1 MTQSK
6 AFTRVL
12 RASTAMSALL
22 LVQAGLLASPALAQ
36 DVPPPTETPPADLS
50 TPSGPVEA
58 QPTPSTSAEGEP
70 VESSQ
75 DIIVTGSRIPQ
86 PNLESAAPVTVV
98 SDQDVKLS
106 GSTRIEDVLNQ
117 LPSVGASQASGV
129 SNGATGTAE
138 VDLRYLGSK
147 RTLSLVNGRRLMPG
161 DPNSTTQSADLNV
174 IPTAL
179 IKRVE
184 VLTGGAS
191 SVYGA
196 DAVAGVVNFI
206 MDTEFEGIRFD
217 GNYSF
222 YQHKQ
227 QNPFVGNCQ
236 SVALGQQFCTG
247 RTLGDPIHIRDMIGN
262 RRGVN
267 ADQFPLPTGSTT
279 DGRAFDGTV
288 TIGAGFDDGRGHA
301 VAYFGYRNVKP
312 VLQGKRDFSACTIQN
327 SRAGTPICG
336 GSATANPG
344 TGVIFQQV
352 TTTTANGATIT
363 ATTSTVAALGPGTI
377 APFASNLFNFAP
389 LNYFQRPDERYT
401 AGAFANYE
409 ITPAFKPYLEFMFMD
424 DRTLAQIAPS
434 GDFGNTLTI
443 NCDNPFMSAAQLA
456 VICGTLGEDLG
467 FGGTPNTGRPINLIN
482 GFLGNFP
489 LAIGAPFNPNPG
501 AAPLDFFDARGNT
514 YNNAFFQ
521 LLRRNTEG
529 GPRIS
534 DLRHQSWRG
543 VVGMRGDLS
552 NIFSYDSYFQYGRT
566 NYTQVYKNEFS
577 IARLQ
582 RSLNSVNVDAN
593 GIVVPVGTPGSSIV
607 CRSVLDQSDVNC
619 VPWDP
624 FGAAP
629 SAASINYLNVFGV
642 IQGITSEQI
651 ANANVTGLL
660 GEAGVRTPWAEDG
673 VSTNFGVEYRRESLE
688 LNPDQSFQTGDLSG
702 QGAPTLAVSG
712 HFKVWEVFGEAQ
724 IPVVQDNFIHDL
736 TFNVGYRKSWY
747 TTSGNRKYDTDTYK
761 VSGEFAPIR
770 DIRFRGSYN
779 RAVRAPNIQE
789 LFAPQF
795 VGLDGSNDPCAK
807 TITAADFG
815 CLAQGLIVGQSP
827 ASNPA
832 GQYNGLLGGN
842 PNLTPEKATTK
853 TLGVVLQPSFIPRL
867 AVTVD
872 YWDITL
878 KNAIQGFGADAIL
891 NACVGQTTATFVS
904 PACAL
909 IQRDAAGSIWL
920 TSGGFVTDTPNN
932 EGQIKTKG
940 IDVNVAYAHNLF
952 NFGKM
957 SWSFIGTW
965 LDKYKVDNNLSEPY
979 DCAGFYGPTCS
990 GATVASS
997 APMPRWRHKAR
1008 ASWQSPFGL
1017 GLSLQWR
1024 RVGKVKAE
1032 TLQDNETVGGDFNFN
1047 PGLRIP
1053 AKNYFDLAATYT
1065 LLDRINLRAGVNNI
1079 FDKDPPL
1086 VTSGSATRSGSNLC
1100 PAGPCNGNTYPG
1112 TWDAL
1117 GRYVWLG
1124 ATIDFL
1130 PPKRMPEPAPVV
1142 APPPPPPAPPPATQT
1157 CADGSVILATD
1168 VCPAPPPPPPPPAP
1182 EPERG

>member
-1 MTQSK
+1 MTQNK
-6 AFTRVL
+6 AIIRTL
-12 RASTAMSALL
+12 RASTSLSALL
-22 LVQAGLLASPALAQ
+22 LVQAGFLATAAHAQDASPT
-36 DVPPPTETPPADLS
+36 DISD
-50 TPSGPVEA
+50 PSGPVEG
-58 QPTPSTSAEGEP
+58 QPIPSTSAEGEP
-70 VESSQ
+70 VDTTA
-75 DIIVTGSRIPQ
+75 DIVVTGSRIPR

-106 GSTRIEDVLNQ
+106 GATRIEDVLNS
-117 LPSVGASQASGV
+117 LPSVGASQSSSQA
-129 SNGATGTAE
+129 NGATGTAE

-147 RTLSLVNGRRLMPG
+147 RTLTLVNGRRLMPG

-174 IPTAL
+174 IPASL
-179 IKRVE
+179 LRRVE

-222 YQHKQ
+222 FQHKQ
-227 QNPFVGNCQ
+227 QNP
-236 SVALGQQFCTG
+236 SVSGGLN
-247 RTLGDPIHIRDMIGN
+247 IRDIIEARQAVAGT
-262 RRGVN
+262 
-267 ADQFPLPTGSTT
+267 DQFPLPTGSTT

-288 TIGAGFDDGRGHA
+288 SIGAGFDDNRGHA

-312 VLQGKRDFSACTIQN
+312 VLQRNRDFSACVIQN
-327 SRAGTPICG
+327 TGGGVPRCG

-344 TGVIFQQV
+344 TGVIFQQ
-352 TTTTANGATIT
+352 TTDG

-377 APFASNLFNFAP
+377 APFSQNLFNFAP

-434 GDFGNTLTI
+434 GNFGNTLTI
-443 NCDNPFMSAAQLA
+443 NCDNPFLSEDQSD
-456 VICGTLGEDLG
+456 VICGTVGVAGPDAN
-467 FGGTPNTGRPINLIN
+467 PDNVGRPINLIN

-501 AAPLDFFDARGNT
+501 DDPLDFFDARGNT

-529 GPRIS
+529 GARIS

-543 VVGMRGDLS
+543 VLGMRGDLS
-552 NIFSYDSYFQYGRT
+552 SVWSYDSYFQYGRT
-566 NYTQVYKNEFS
+566 NYTQLYKNEFS

-582 RSLNSVNVDAN
+582 RALNSVNVDAN
-593 GIVVPVGTPGSSIV
+593 GLVVPIGTAGSQII
-607 CRSVLDQSDVNC
+607 CRSVLDQTDTNC
-619 VPWDP
+619 VPYDP
-624 FGAAP
+624 FGTAP

-642 IQGITSEQI
+642 IQGITSETI
-651 ANANVTGLL
+651 GNANVTGQL
-660 GEAGVRTPWAEDG
+660 GEMGIQSPWAENG
-673 VSTNFGVEYRRESLE
+673 LAVNAGVEYRRESLE
-688 LNPDQSFQTGDLSG
+688 LNPDQSFQTGDLAG

-712 HFKVWEVFGEAQ
+712 NFKVWETFAEVQ
-724 IPVVQDNFIHDL
+724 IPIVEQTLFHEL
-736 TFNVGYRKSWY
+736 TLNAGYRKSWY
-747 TTSGNRKYDTDTYK
+747 ETSGDRKYDTDTYK
-761 VSGEFAPIR
+761 ISAEFAPIR
-770 DIRFRGSYN
+770 DIRFRGNYN

-795 VGLDGSNDPCAK
+795 VGLDGSNDPCAAL
-807 TITAADFG
+807 TDANGDPRAVGAGDFG
-815 CLAQGLIVGQSP
+815 CLAQGLTVGQSP
-827 ASNPA
+827 APNPA

-842 PNLTPEKATTK
+842 PDLTPEKATTR
-853 TLGVVLQPSFIPRL
+853 TVGVVLQPSFLPRL

-872 YWDITL
+872 YFDIKL
-878 KNAIQGFGADAIL
+878 KNAIQGFGADSIL
-891 NACVGQTTATFVS
+891 NACVTQSTATVTS

-909 IQRDAAGSIWL
+909 VQRDAAGSIWL
-920 TSGGFVTDTPNN
+920 TPGGFVVDTPNN
-932 EGQIKTKG
+932 QGRIDTSG
-940 IDVNVAYAHNLF
+940 IDMNASYSHRLF
-952 NFGKM
+952 NLGNV
-957 SWSFIGTW
+957 SWSFIATY
-965 LDKYKVDNNLSEPY
+965 LDKYKVNNNLSEAY

-990 GATVASS
+990 GSTVASS
-997 APMPRWRHKAR
+997 APMPKWRHKAR
-1008 ASWQSPFGL
+1008 GTYETPFGL

-1032 TLQDNETVGGDFNFN
+1032 TLQDNDTVGGEFNYD
-1047 PGLRIP
+1047 PGLRI
-1053 AKNYFDLAATYT
+1053 KSYDYFDLAGTYS
-1065 LLDRINLRAGVNNI
+1065 LWDRVNLRAGVNNL

-1086 VTSGSATRSGSNLC
+1086 VTSGNAGRGGSNLC

-1117 GRYVWLG
+1117 GRYVWMG
-1124 ATIDFL
+1124 ATINFT
-1130 PPKRMPEPAPVV
+1130 PPRRAPVIPAAV
-1142 APPPPPPAPPPATQT
+1142 IAPPPPPPAPPATQT
-1157 CADGSVILATD
+1157 CPDGSVILATD
-1168 VCPAPPPPPPPPAP
+1168 VCPAPPAPPPPPAP
-1182 EPERG
+1182 APERG

>member
-1 MTQSK
+1 MTRNK
-6 AFTRVL
+6 ALNRSVL

-36 DVPPPTETPPADLS
+36 DVPPPPEDSQTDIS
-50 TPSGPVEA
+50 QPSGPVEG
-58 QPTPSTSAEGEP
+58 QPTPSTSAEGEE
-70 VESSQ
+70 VESAQ

-98 SDQDVKLS
+98 SNQDVKLS

-129 SNGATGTAE
+129 SNGASGTAE
-138 VDLRYLGSK
+138 VDLRRLGSK

-161 DPNSTTQSADLNV
+161 DPNSSTQAADLNV

-227 QNPFVGNCQ
+227 HDPGVSGGLTMSDIINARRA
-236 SVALGQQFCTG
+236 VAG
-247 RTLGDPIHIRDMIGN
+247 P
-262 RRGVN
+262 
-267 ADQFPLPTGSTT
+267 DQFPLPTGSTR
-279 DGRAFDGTV
+279 DGRAIDGTV

-312 VLQGKRDFSACTIQN
+312 VLQGDRDYSACVIQN
-327 SRAGTPICG
+327 LRSGVPRCG

-344 TGVIFQQV
+344 TAIIF
-352 TTTTANGATIT
+352 THSGDSTF
-363 ATTSTVAALGPGTI
+363 TSTVAALGPGTI
-377 APFASNLFNFAP
+377 TPNTSNLFNFAP
-389 LNYFQRPDERYT
+389 LNYYQRPDERYT

-409 ITPAFKPYLEFMFMD
+409 ISPAFKPYLEFMFMD

-443 NCDNPFMSAAQLA
+443 NCDNPFMSAQQLS
-456 VICGTLGEDLG
+456 VICGEPG
-467 FGGTPNTGRPINLIN
+467 NLIN

-489 LAIGAPFNPNPG
+489 LAAGAPFNPNPG
-501 AAPLDFFDARGNT
+501 DAPLDFFDARGNT

-543 VVGMRGDLS
+543 VLGMRGDLS
-552 NIFSYDSYFQYGRT
+552 NVWSYDSYFQYGRT

-577 IARLQ
+577 IARLG
-582 RSLNSVNVDAN
+582 RALNAVNVDAS
-593 GIVVPVGTPGSSIV
+593 GAVVPVGTPGSTIV
-607 CRSVLDQSDVNC
+607 CRSVLDQSDVAC
-619 VPWDP
+619 VPYDP

-629 SAASINYLNVFGV
+629 SQAAADYLNVFGV

-651 ANANVTGLL
+651 ANANITGQL
-660 GEAGVRTPWAEDG
+660 GEMGFRTPWAETG
-673 VSTNFGVEYRRESLE
+673 VAVNAGVEYRRESLE
-688 LNPDQSFQTGDLSG
+688 VNPDTSFQTGDLAG
-702 QGAPTLAVSG
+702 QGAPTLPVSG
-712 HFKVWEVFGEAQ
+712 NFKVWEVFGEAE
-724 IPVVQDNFIHDL
+724 IPVVQDSFIHEL

-747 TTSGNRKYDTDTYK
+747 ETSGNRKYDTDTYK
-761 VSGEFAPIR
+761 LSGEFAPIR
-770 DIRFRGSYN
+770 DVRLRGSYN

-807 TITAADFG
+807 TITATDFG
-815 CLAQGLIVGQSP
+815 CLAQGLVVGQSP
-827 ASNPA
+827 AANPA
-832 GQYNGLLGGN
+832 GQYNGFLGGN
-842 PNLTPEKATTK
+842 PDLTPEKATTK
-853 TLGVVLQPSFIPRL
+853 TLGVVLQPRFIPRL

-872 YWDITL
+872 YFDITL
-878 KNAIQGFGADAIL
+878 KNAIQGFGADSIL
-891 NACVGQTTATFVS
+891 NACVGQTTATSIS

-909 IQRDAAGSIWL
+909 INRDAAGSIWL
-920 TSGGFVTDTPNN
+920 TSNGFVIDTPNN
-932 EGQIKTKG
+932 EGRIDTNG
-940 IDVNVAYAHNLF
+940 IDVNASYSHGLF
-952 NFGKM
+952 NFGNL
-957 SWSFIGTW
+957 SWSFISTW
-965 LDKYKVDNNLSEPY
+965 LNKYKVDNNLSQPY
-979 DCAGFYGPTCS
+979 NCAGFYGPTCS

-997 APMPRWRHKAR
+997 APMPKWRHKAR
-1008 ASWQSPFGL
+1008 TTYTAPFGL

-1032 TLQDNETVGGDFNFN
+1032 TLQDNETVGGDFNFD
-1047 PGLRIP
+1047 PGLRIR
-1053 AKNYFDLAATYT
+1053 ARNYFDLAATYT
-1065 LLDRINLRAGVNNI
+1065 LFDRVNLRAGVNNL
-1079 FDKDPPL
+1079 FDKDPPR
-1086 VTSGSATRSGSNLC
+1086 VTSGSSSRSGSNLC

-1117 GRYVWLG
+1117 GRYIWMG

-1130 PPKRMPEPAPVV
+1130 PPKRMALAPAPVIL
-1142 APPPPPPAPPPATQT
+1142 PPPPPAPPPATQT
-1157 CADGSVILATD
+1157 CPDGSVILATD
-1168 VCPAPPPPPPPPAP
+1168 LCPAPPPPPPPPAP